1 MKNRVGSQFLSLPIT
16 NILTPRELMKMQAT
30 KVNLMFVLA
39 LAISVA
45 CFFLMDLFV
54 SADGN
59 DFSIPCAI
67 VSSIVKI

>member
-1 MKNRVGSQFLSLPIT
+1 
-16 NILTPRELMKMQAT
+16 MKMQAT

-54 SADGN
+54 SAESN
-59 DFSIPCAI
+59 ESSVPCAI
-67 VSSIVKI
+67 VSSIEKYDLVFMHS